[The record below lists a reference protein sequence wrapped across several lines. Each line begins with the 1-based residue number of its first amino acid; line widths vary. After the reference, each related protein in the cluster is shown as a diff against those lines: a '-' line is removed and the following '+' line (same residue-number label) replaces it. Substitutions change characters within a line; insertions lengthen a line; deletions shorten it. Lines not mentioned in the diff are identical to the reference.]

1 MAITAVPPGTFPRYP
16 CCSHFRNYQAHEI
29 VGRAY
34 PLPNPTAEPASRAR
48 FNHCAS
54 TGKEQTR
61 SIPKATIPK
70 WSKQDTLDTNFP
82 HVPALS
88 LVVAGDICYH
98 DVHQWLVEATSGC
111 LHRRPGIDCG
121 PETGY
126 RDRASHERPDAV
138 DGISNVRASINKY
151 IRAFGELKEMST
163 DAAGLYQAMIR
174 RYINAIKPV
183 IL

>member
-1 MAITAVPPGTFPRYP
+1 MD
-16 CCSHFRNYQAHEI
+16 QQ
-29 VGRAY
+29 
-34 PLPNPTAEPASRAR
+34 AEPNNYKPHWGTCFPGQIQPLCIYWEKA
-48 FNHCAS
+48 
-54 TGKEQTR
+54 TR
-61 SIPKATIPK
+61 SIPKATISK
-70 WSKQDTLDTNFP
+70 WSKQDTLDTNFL

-88 LVVAGDICYH
+88 LVLAGDIRYH

-111 LHRRPGIDCG
+111 LHRRPGTDCG

-138 DGISNVRASINKY
+138 DGISNVRASRNKY

-174 RYINAIKPV
+174 GAIPAGSTRPCFGGGVKPTTERENRGGA
-183 IL
+183 IEGEYC